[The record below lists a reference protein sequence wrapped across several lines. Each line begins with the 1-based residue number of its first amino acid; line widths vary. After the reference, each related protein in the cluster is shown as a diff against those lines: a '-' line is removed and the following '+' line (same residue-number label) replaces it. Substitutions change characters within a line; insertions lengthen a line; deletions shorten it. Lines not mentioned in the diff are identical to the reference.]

1 MNVLANI
8 VPHID
13 PVGEMGAGLDA
24 DSRNLVLI
32 RTVCRHPLAEVLAC
46 PGAAAWGGR
55 TGENYNGQSPE

>member
-13 PVGEMGAGLDA
+13 PVGEMGAGLHA

-32 RTVCRHPLAEVLAC
+32 RTVCRHPLAKVLAC
-46 PGAAAWGGR
+46 PRAAAWGGR
-55 TGENYNGQSPE
+55 TGENCNGQSPE